1 MPLQNLQLFSISSAI
16 REATRGMG
24 ALDFDYLRC
33 RGNFGFYFPVAN
45 IVALY
50 HSLEGSSETR
60 KIMKETV
67 DRLKNQGVYS
77 RLITLVAS
85 ELILSIGLSWT
96 YTLNLMEIY

>member
-1 MPLQNLQLFSISSAI
+1 
-16 REATRGMG
+16 
-24 ALDFDYLRC
+24 
-33 RGNFGFYFPVAN
+33 
-45 IVALY
+45 
-50 HSLEGSSETR
+50 
-60 KIMKETV
+60 MKETV